1 MNKFQKDIFNMNTSG
16 QFSWES
22 SQGISFVNSDGGICL
37 GVSKH
42 FEVEVA
48 LKEILKASSR

>member
-1 MNKFQKDIFNMNTSG
+1 MNTSG

-22 SQGISFVNSDGGICL
+22 SQGISFVKSDGGIFL
-37 GVSKH
+37 RVSKH

>member
-1 MNKFQKDIFNMNTSG
+1 MNTSG

-22 SQGISFVNSDGGICL
+22 SQGISFVKSDGGICL